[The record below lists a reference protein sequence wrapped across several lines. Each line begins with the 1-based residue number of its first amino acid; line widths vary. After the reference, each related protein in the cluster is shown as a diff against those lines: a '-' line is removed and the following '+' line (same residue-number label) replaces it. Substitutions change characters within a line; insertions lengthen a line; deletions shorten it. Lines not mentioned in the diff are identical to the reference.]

1 MSEFLISYAAH
12 QVTMNPK
19 DSGREKLQN
28 WTEINRRLSTEISQ
42 TQEVNRTINV
52 LSKDIDRYTW
62 ELNSTSGSKHNRTKI
77 ETFNHHQSI
86 KTGVQKQ
93 KRFEAKEYSD

>member
-1 MSEFLISYAAH
+1 MSEFLISYAAL

-42 TQEVNRTINV
+42 TQEVNRTIKV

-62 ELNSTSGSKHNRTKI
+62 ELNSTSGSKITEQKLKLSITIN
-77 ETFNHHQSI
+77 QS